1 MTNPTVGSIDISV
14 LGGPSTV
21 NLDVDFG
28 PTGTR
33 GSRIFGVSAD
43 PRLATTPKPLEIMNY
58 DLGIVIT
65 PSAPD
70 YLSVYQ
76 KTGTS
81 PEDWEAFAAL
91 YPNFYADKKTINFD
105 AQGTGTFTIIASSV
119 FTVPTY
125 ALEMFNVFYQIENS
139 NPVSS
144 AMTLSLGQ
152 NGNQQVITV
161 TIKAVEF
168 NGTAW
173 SAVQGD
179 KVVHVFSTVV

>member
-14 LGGPSTV
+14 LGGPSTI

-28 PTGTR
+28 PTGVR

-43 PRLATTPKPLEIMNY
+43 PRLSTTPKPIEVMNY

-81 PEDWEAFAAL
+81 PEDWDAFAAL
-91 YPNFYADKKTINFD
+91 YPNFYADKKTVSFNS
-105 AQGTGTFTIIASSV
+105 QGVGTFTIIASSV
-119 FTVPTY
+119 FTVPAY
-125 ALEMFNVFYQIENS
+125 LLAMFNVFYQIENS
-139 NPVSS
+139 NPISS
-144 AMTLSLGQ
+144 SMNLSLDQ
-152 NGNQQVITV
+152 SGNQQVLTV
-161 TIKAVEF
+161 TIKAIEY

-173 SAVQGD
+173 SALQGD
-179 KVVHVFSTVV
+179 KTVHVFSTVV